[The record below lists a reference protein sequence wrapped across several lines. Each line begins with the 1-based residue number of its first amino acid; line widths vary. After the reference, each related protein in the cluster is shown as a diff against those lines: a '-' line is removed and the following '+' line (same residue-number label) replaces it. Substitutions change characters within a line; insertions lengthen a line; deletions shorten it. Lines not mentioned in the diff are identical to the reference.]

1 MNLLFLLLGGGLG
14 YAIFRPQEKDVVVV
28 TDDEGVAGG
37 LAGVT
42 SIEIDGADSLDNLE
56 TASAESEGVP
66 EKTFGGTDDV
76 FGGGDVQT
84 GTSTTIKDPRPTGVD
99 VTGRPVSPIRGG
111 GTSSPVKRP
120 TGKPAPSTIAQS
132 KLVESQIR
140 QSRPPNP
147 KIKGDRGTS
156 FGKVTRSAI
165 PKKKGFDGFYTDFDG
180 VEDKNYGSRTEF
192 DGVE

>member
-42 SIEIDGADSLDNLE
+42 SIEIDGADTLDNLE
-56 TASAESEGVP
+56 TASAESDGVP
-66 EKTFGGTDDV
+66 DKIFGGTDDV

-99 VTGRPVSPIRGG
+99 VTGSPVSTLGG
-111 GTSSPVKRP
+111 GYSSPVKRP
-120 TGKPAPSTIAQS
+120 TGKPAPTSISQT
-132 KLVESQIR
+132 KLVESQRRRSI
-140 QSRPPNP
+140 PPNP
-147 KIKGDRGTS
+147 RIRGDRGTA
-156 FGKVTRSAI
+156 FGRVTRQPI
-165 PKKKGFDGFYTDFDG
+165 PKKKGFDGLYTDFDG
-180 VEDKNYGSRTEF
+180 VEDKNYGGRTGF